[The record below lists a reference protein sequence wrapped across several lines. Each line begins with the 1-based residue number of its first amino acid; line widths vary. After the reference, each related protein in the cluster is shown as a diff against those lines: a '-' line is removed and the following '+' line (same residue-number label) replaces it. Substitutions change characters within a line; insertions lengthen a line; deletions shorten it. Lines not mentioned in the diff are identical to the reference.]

1 MAFPVLVF
9 GIHPHH
15 VFDLLAFF
23 VGGQLFWHG
32 LRRAGS
38 PLTGEQKWTLA
49 LGAFVGAAAG
59 AKLVVL
65 LEDPA
70 FTLAHWREP
79 LFWLH
84 GKSIVGAILGA
95 IVGVEWAKK
104 SAGVA
109 WSTGDH
115 WVVPL
120 AVGLAIGR
128 VGCFLSGLT
137 DDAYGVPTTL
147 PWGVDF
153 GDGPRHPTQ
162 LYESAFAL
170 LALGFVLRAKR
181 RQEAQGDLFRLY
193 VVAYFAFRFLEE
205 FVRVSPRPYLGLTVY
220 QLACAAGLAYYLAP
234 AAQRR
239 RLGRLAWG
247 KARAT

>member
-1 MAFPVLVF
+1 MDFPVRILGV
-9 GIHPHH
+9 HPHH

-23 VGGQLFWHG
+23 VGGQLFWRG
-32 LRRAGS
+32 LRRAGN
-38 PLTGEQKWTLA
+38 PLTRDQKWTLA
-49 LGAFVGAAAG
+49 AGAFVGAAAG
-59 AKLVVL
+59 AKLIVL

-70 FTLAHWREP
+70 FTAAHWREP
-79 LFWLH
+79 LFWIN

-95 IVGVEWAKK
+95 VLGVELAKR
-104 SAGVA
+104 SVGVA

-120 AVGLAIGR
+120 AVGLAVGR

-162 LYESAFAL
+162 LYEALFAL
-170 LALGFVLRAKR
+170 AALAFVLWA
-181 RQEAQGDLFRLY
+181 
-193 VVAYFAFRFLEE
+193 
-205 FVRVSPRPYLGLTVY
+205 
-220 QLACAAGLAYYLAP
+220 
-234 AAQRR
+234 
-239 RLGRLAWG
+239 
-247 KARAT
+247 